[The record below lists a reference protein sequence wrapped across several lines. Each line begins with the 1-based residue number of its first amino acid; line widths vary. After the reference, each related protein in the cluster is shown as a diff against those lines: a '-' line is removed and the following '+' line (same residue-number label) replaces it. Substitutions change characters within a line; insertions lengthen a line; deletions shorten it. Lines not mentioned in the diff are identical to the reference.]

1 VLGIANAITAQ
12 LAESSSEGQ
21 ERTMRDRLVAVLT
34 SLAEEHPY
42 LLAGCAFIGA
52 FWLARSVI
60 HKARLFTEHL
70 LKEVRGVK
78 GELREWFDVITEL
91 VKEFIPR
98 RDPTSRPPAT
108 DTHSDRQK
116 RSDLGAA

>member
-1 VLGIANAITAQ
+1 
-12 LAESSSEGQ
+12 
-21 ERTMRDRLVAVLT
+21 MRDFVVCLLT

-42 LLAGCAFIGA
+42 VLLACAFIGA

-60 HKARLFTEHL
+60 HKARLFTEHH

-78 GELREWFDVITEL
+78 GELRDWFDVLGEL
-91 VKEFIPR
+91 AREFIPR
-98 RDPTSRPPAT
+98 RGVTPRPPAT
-108 DTHSDRQK
+108 DAHSDKQK